1 MEKTMKCLR
10 KLLKNPLFPILLGLL
25 FFLPAFIIDHVSN
38 TPTGDTVSLV
48 FYLIALLI
56 SGGEVFVD
64 AVRGIFH
71 RKFLDEKFLMSVASI
86 GAVCIGEYAEGV
98 AVMIFYLV
106 GEYFQKRAVEHSR
119 NSIRSL
125 MDIRPDEA
133 TVLRDGK
140 EERVDADDV
149 AVGETIVIRAGE
161 RVPLDARVLS
171 GSADIDT
178 SALTGESI
186 PRSVGPADTLDSG
199 TVVLNGTL
207 YLSAIRPAEDSA
219 AARILDLVENAGDR
233 KSKEENFI
241 TKFAKYYTPFVVV
254 CAFLLAFI
262 PPIFGWMPILVSVH
276 RALLFLVVSCP
287 CALVISVPMAFFGG
301 IGGAASQGILYKG
314 GNTFSPLARAQIFA
328 MDKTGT
334 LTDGTFRVRA
344 VYPVGVTEKELLSIA
359 ASAEFGS
366 HHPMA
371 LCLFEEVKDP
381 DRPDG
386 QEEIAGKGVRATVD
400 GSVVLVGNK
409 KLLAEA
415 GVTHADLDL
424 PVGAGILF
432 VAKDGKYLGRIEV
445 ADKIKPEAKDAIRA
459 LRALGV
465 RKTVMLSGD
474 RKENAERV
482 GRELGLDEIRAE
494 LLPNQKYEQLEK
506 LTATGHGVAYV
517 GDGINDAPSL
527 ARADI
532 GIAMGGIGS
541 DSAIE
546 AADVVIMSDDLERLP
561 AAVAIARKTLL
572 ISKENI
578 VFALGVKAAIL
589 VLGALG
595 LVSMWWAVFA
605 DVGVAIIAILNSI
618 RMLRYRPKYG
628 TENAG

>member
-1 MEKTMKCLR
+1 MKKLR
-10 KLLKNPLFPILLGLL
+10 KLIKNPLFPIIAGLL
-25 FFLPAFIIDHVSN
+25 FFVPAFIIDHVSADAAG
-38 TPTGDTVSLV
+38 TPTLSIV
-48 FYLIALLI
+48 FYFIALVI
-56 SGGEVFVD
+56 SGGEVFAD

-71 RKFLDEKFLMSVASI
+71 KKFLDEKFLMSIASV
-86 GAVCIGEYAEGV
+86 GAVCIGEYEEGV

-119 NSIRSL
+119 SSIRSL

-149 AVGETIVIRAGE
+149 KVGETLIIRAGE
-161 RVPLDARVLS
+161 RVPLDARITS
-171 GSADIDT
+171 GTADVDT

-186 PRSVGPADTLDSG
+186 PRSVGPDDTLDSG

-241 TKFAKYYTPFVVV
+241 TKFARYYTPFVVA
-254 CAFLLAFI
+254 CAVLLAFI
-262 PPIFGWMPILVSVH
+262 PPIFGWMPIVDSVH

-314 GNTFSPLARAQIFA
+314 GNTFSPLAHAQTFA

-334 LTDGTFRVRA
+334 LTDGTFKVRA
-344 VYPVGVTEKELLSIA
+344 VYPVGVSSDELLSLA
-359 ASAEFGS
+359 AAAEYGS

-371 LCLFEEVKDP
+371 LCLFDAVSAPAHPEE
-381 DRPDG
+381 
-386 QEEIAGKGVRATVD
+386 QEEIAGKGVR
-400 GSVVLVGNK
+400 SVVNGKTVLVGNK

-415 GVTHADLDL
+415 GIRHADLNL
-424 PVGAGILF
+424 TVGAGVLF
-432 VAKDGKYLGRIEV
+432 VARDGEYLGRIEV
-445 ADKIKPEAKDAIRA
+445 SDRIKPEAKEAIAA

-465 RKTVMLSGD
+465 KKTVMLSGD

-482 GRELGLDEIRAE
+482 GHELGIDEVNAE
-494 LLPNQKYEQLEK
+494 LLPNQKYEHLEAM
-506 LTATGHGVAYV
+506 TAAGNGVAYV

-546 AADVVIMSDDLERLP
+546 AADVVIMSDALDRLP

-589 VLGALG
+589 ILGALG

-605 DVGVAIIAILNSI
+605 DVGVAILAILNSI
-618 RMLRYRPKYG
+618 RMLRYHPKYG
-628 TENAG
+628 KKEA

>member
-1 MEKTMKCLR
+1 MEKTMNCLR

-38 TPTGDTVSLV
+38 TPTGDAVSLA

-149 AVGETIVIRAGE
+149 AVGETVVIRAGE

-241 TKFAKYYTPFVVV
+241 TKFAKYYTPFVVA

-371 LCLFEEVKDP
+371 LCLFEGVKDP
-381 DRPDG
+381 ARPDG

-424 PVGAGILF
+424 SVGAGVLF
-432 VAKDGKYLGRIEV
+432 VAKDGEYLGRIEV

>member
-1 MEKTMKCLR
+1 MKKLR
-10 KLLKNPLFPILLGLL
+10 KLINNPLFPIIAGLL
-25 FFLPAFIIDHVSN
+25 FFVPAFIIDHVSADAAG
-38 TPTGDTVSLV
+38 TPTLSVV
-48 FYLIALLI
+48 FYFIALVI

-71 RKFLDEKFLMSVASI
+71 KKFLDEKFLMSIASV
-86 GAVCIGEYAEGV
+86 GAVCIGEYEEGV

-119 NSIRSL
+119 SSIRSL

-149 AVGETIVIRAGE
+149 EVGETLIIRAGE
-161 RVPLDARVLS
+161 RVPLDARITS
-171 GSADIDT
+171 GTADVDT

-186 PRSVGPADTLDSG
+186 PRSVGPDDTLDSG

-241 TKFAKYYTPFVVV
+241 TKFARYYTPFVVA
-254 CAFLLAFI
+254 CAVLLAFI
-262 PPIFGWMPILVSVH
+262 PPIFGWMLIVDSVH

-314 GNTFSPLARAQIFA
+314 GNTFSPLAHAQTFA

-334 LTDGTFRVRA
+334 LTDGTFKVRA
-344 VYPVGVTEKELLSIA
+344 VYPVGVSSDELLSLA
-359 ASAEFGS
+359 AAAEYGS

-371 LCLFEEVKDP
+371 LCLFDAVSAPVHPEAQEEV
-381 DRPDG
+381 
-386 QEEIAGKGVRATVD
+386 AGKGVR
-400 GSVVLVGNK
+400 SVVNGKTVLVGNK
-409 KLLAEA
+409 KLLAES
-415 GVTHADLDL
+415 GIRHADLDL
-424 PVGAGILF
+424 TVGAGVLF
-432 VAKDGKYLGRIEV
+432 VARDGEYLGRIEV
-445 ADKIKPEAKDAIRA
+445 SDRIKPEAKEAIAA

-465 RKTVMLSGD
+465 KKTVMLSGD

-482 GRELGLDEIRAE
+482 GHELGIDEVNAE
-494 LLPNQKYEQLEK
+494 LLPNQKYEHLEA
-506 LTATGHGVAYV
+506 LTAAGNGVAYV

-546 AADVVIMSDDLERLP
+546 AADVVIMSDALDRLP

-589 VLGALG
+589 ILGALG

-605 DVGVAIIAILNSI
+605 DVGVAILAILNSI
-618 RMLRYRPKYG
+618 RMLHYHPKYG
-628 TENAG
+628 KKEA

>member
-1 MEKTMKCLR
+1 MEKTMNCLR

-38 TPTGDTVSLV
+38 TPTGDAVSLA

-149 AVGETIVIRAGE
+149 AVGETVVIRAGE

-381 DRPDG
+381 ARPDG

-424 PVGAGILF
+424 SVGAGVLF
-432 VAKDGKYLGRIEV
+432 VAKDGEYLGRIEV

>member
-1 MEKTMKCLR
+1 MNCLR

-38 TPTGDTVSLV
+38 TPTGDAVSLA

-149 AVGETIVIRAGE
+149 AVGETVVIRAGE

-381 DRPDG
+381 ARPDG

-424 PVGAGILF
+424 SVGAGVLF
-432 VAKDGKYLGRIEV
+432 VAKDGEYLGRIEV